1 MCKIR
6 IDVYQSVS
14 QNEGF
19 KVLEK
24 NIKVWKNILT
34 SVQSGIV
41 YALAT
46 LWRNIRNNSL
56 FGNLGLKKD
65 FKEKKLCFV

>member
-34 SVQSGIV
+34 FVQSGIV